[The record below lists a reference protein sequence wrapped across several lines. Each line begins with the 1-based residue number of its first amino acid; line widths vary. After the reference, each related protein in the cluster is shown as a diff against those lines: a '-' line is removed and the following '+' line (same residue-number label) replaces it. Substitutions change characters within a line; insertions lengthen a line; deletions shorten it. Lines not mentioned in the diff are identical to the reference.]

1 LHFIYFVFHRGSDCG
16 SEFDEKIFD
25 STLFF
30 PILIALSLVFATLS
44 ASFYLRRN
52 HLFSFAGARRKW
64 RYFLILYGST
74 LLVNL
79 SFFYFIF
86 PAAAN
91 VHSNIL
97 PRETVLPASA
107 RALTLAVDIPCAGHA
122 PLIID
127 ELGKIGGVQSV
138 EFKMPNLFTIIYD
151 QKIVSETTILKASI
165 FQEFKAN
172 KL

>member
-1 LHFIYFVFHRGSDCG
+1 
-16 SEFDEKIFD
+16 
-25 STLFF
+25 
-30 PILIALSLVFATLS
+30 
-44 ASFYLRRN
+44 
-52 HLFSFAGARRKW
+52 
-64 RYFLILYGST
+64 
-74 LLVNL
+74 VNL